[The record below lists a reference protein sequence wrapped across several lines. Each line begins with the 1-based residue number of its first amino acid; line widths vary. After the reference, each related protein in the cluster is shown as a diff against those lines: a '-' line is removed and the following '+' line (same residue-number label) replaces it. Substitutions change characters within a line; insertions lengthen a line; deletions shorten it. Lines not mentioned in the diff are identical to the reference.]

1 MARHKWGISARKKG
15 KFMLEEVPWKALKM
29 DKNWQSIML
38 PASTSIRLYTGRP
51 NWMSWFWKRKGVV
64 GDGWVILARH
74 SQYQDTTLLM
84 LAKRPRSNK
93 IIQQCL
99 VPLLKK
105 RCLMLLNLS
114 DGKEGRGLSKIVRKN
129 FQWSFVLSI
138 SWNFNEIFSKST

>member
-1 MARHKWGISARKKG
+1 MILK
-15 KFMLEEVPWKALKM
+15 EERG
-29 DKNWQSIML
+29 S
-38 PASTSIRLYTGRP
+38 R
-51 NWMSWFWKRKGVV
+51 
-64 GDGWVILARH
+64 GWVDILARQ
-74 SQYQDTTLLM
+74 SLYQDTTLLM

-129 FQWSFVLSI
+129 FQWSFVWSI
-138 SWNFNEIFSKST
+138 SWNVNEKLSKST

>member
-1 MARHKWGISARKKG
+1 MILK
-15 KFMLEEVPWKALKM
+15 EERG
-29 DKNWQSIML
+29 S
-38 PASTSIRLYTGRP
+38 R
-51 NWMSWFWKRKGVV
+51 
-64 GDGWVILARH
+64 GWVDILACQ
-74 SQYQDTTLLM
+74 SLYQDTTLLM

-138 SWNFNEIFSKST
+138 SWNFNENFSKST